1 MMKKYLIAI
10 LFLLGISLTA
20 QQKEDL
26 KLWYKNPSGTVW
38 ENALPIGNGFQGAM
52 VYGNVEKEI
61 FQLNEASVWS
71 GSPNRNDN
79 PDAKNA
85 MNEIRKLIFQKE
97 YKKAEKL
104 INENIITKK
113 SHGQMFQP
121 VGNLELDFLNHQNF
135 TDYYRELDIE
145 KAVTKTVYKVQN
157 VTYTREA
164 FMSFPDRVLVIK
176 LSADKPGKLSFTAA
190 FTSEHKK
197 QEMKVENNNE
207 LSLLGTTSDHEG
219 IDGKVN
225 FNALAKFKV
234 NGGGIKSFGNSIKI
248 EGADSVLIYIS
259 IASNFINYN
268 DISGNE
274 KKLSKSFLDKAFDKD
289 YNNMKK
295 AHIAY
300 YQKYFKRV
308 KLDFGTTEA
317 SKLPTNERLANFRNV
332 SDPSFVALYFQ
343 YGRYLLISSSQPGG
357 QPANLQGIWN
367 HSMNPAWDS
376 KYTININTEM
386 NYWPVEK
393 TNLSEMHEPL
403 LKMISE
409 LSETGKETAKVMF
422 GARGWMA
429 HHNTD
434 IWRING
440 AVDGATWG
448 VWNAGGG
455 WLSQHLWEHYLY
467 TGDKDYLQSVYE
479 ILKGAADF
487 YADFLVKDP
496 ESGWLVVVPGNSP
509 ENSPAAHQGSAVT
522 AGSTMDNQIVFD
534 VFSTAIKASE
544 TLGKDKQYVDSLK
557 TLRNMLPP
565 MQIGKYNQLQEWMDD
580 VDDPKDNHRHI
591 SHLYGLYPSN
601 QISAYKTPELFAA
614 AKNTL
619 LQRGDISTGWSMGW
633 KVNWWAKMQD
643 GNHAFNLIQNQLTPL
658 GVNAGGGGTY
668 NNLFD
673 AHPPFQIDGNFGCT
687 SGITEMLMQSSDGS
701 IHLLPALPDALKG
714 YGEITG
720 LKARGGFEIKELKW
734 KNGKLVAVSIQS
746 NLGGNL
752 RLRTPNQIIPE
763 NKMNF
768 KTASG
773 ANSNIFYETNE
784 IQNPIIAKESTI
796 KPLDIQATIL
806 YDIDT
811 EKGKI
816 YNLRIKE

>member
-1 MMKKYLIAI
+1 MKKYLIAI

-20 QQKEDL
+20 QQKQDL

-85 MNEIRKLIFQKE
+85 LSEIRKLIFQKE

-197 QEMKVENNNE
+197 QEIKVENNNE
-207 LSLLGTTSDHEG
+207 ISLSGTTSDHEG

-225 FNALAKFKV
+225 FNALAIFKV

-332 SDPSFVALYFQ
+332 SDPSFVTLYFQ

-403 LKMISE
+403 LKMVSE

>member
-1 MMKKYLIAI
+1 MKIYWIGI
-10 LFLLGISLTA
+10 LLFFGVSLSA
-20 QQKEDL
+20 QQRNDL
-26 KLWYKNPSGTVW
+26 KLWYTNPAGTVW
-38 ENALPIGNGFQGAM
+38 ENALPLGNGFQGTM

-61 FQLNEASVWS
+61 FQLNEATVWS

-79 PDAKNA
+79 PNAKQA
-85 MNEIRKLIFQKE
+85 LGEIRNLIFQGE

-121 VGNLELDFLNHQNF
+121 VGNLELNFSDQHNF

-145 KAVTKTVYKVQN
+145 KAVAKATYKVN
-157 VTYTREA
+157 GITYTREA
-164 FMSFPDRVLVIK
+164 FTSFPDRVLVIK
-176 LSADKPGKLSFTAA
+176 LSADKPGKLSFTAN
-190 FTSEHKK
+190 FTSQHKK
-197 QEMKVENNNE
+197 QEIAVNSNNE
-207 LSLLGTTSDHEG
+207 LSLSGTTSDHEG
-219 IDGKVN
+219 VEGKVK

-234 NGGGIKSFGNSIKI
+234 KGGRINKTGNSIQI
-248 EGADSVLIYIS
+248 EGADSVLIYVS
-259 IASNFINYN
+259 IATNFINYN
-268 DISGNE
+268 NISGNE
-274 KKLSKSFLDKAFDKD
+274 KELSKSFLNKAFDKNYD
-289 YNNMKK
+289 KMKQ
-295 AHIAY
+295 AHIAQ

-308 KLDFGTTEA
+308 TLDLGSSTA
-317 SKLPTNERLANFRNV
+317 SKVPTDERLANFRNV
-332 SDPSFVALYFQ
+332 SDPSFVTLYYQ

-367 HSMNPAWDS
+367 AGMKPAWDS

-386 NYWPVEK
+386 NYWPAEK

-403 LKMISE
+403 LKMIQE
-409 LSETGKETAKVMF
+409 LAQTGKETAKVMY

-467 TGDKDYLQSVYE
+467 TGDKAYLESVYE
-479 ILKGAADF
+479 TLKGAADF

-496 ESGWLVVVPGNSP
+496 ANGWLVVAPGNSP

-534 VFSTAIKASE
+534 VFTSVIKASE
-544 TLGKDKQYVDSLK
+544 VLGKNKQYTDSLK
-557 TLRNMLPP
+557 TLRSMLPP
-565 MQIGKYNQLQEWMDD
+565 MQIGKHNQLQEWLDD

-601 QISAYKTPELFAA
+601 QISAYRTPELFAA
-614 AKNTL
+614 ARNTL

-633 KVNWWAKMQD
+633 KINWWAKMQD
-643 GNHAFNLIQNQLTPL
+643 GNHAYSLIQNQLTPL
-658 GVNAGGGGTY
+658 GVNKDGGGTY

-687 SGITEMLMQSSDGS
+687 SGITEMLMQSSDNA
-701 IHLLPALPDALKG
+701 IHLLPALPDALKD

-720 LKARGGFEIKELKW
+720 LKARGGFEIKDLKW
-734 KNGKLVAVSIQS
+734 KEGKLIAVTIQS

-752 RLRTPNQIIPE
+752 RLRTPNEIRTKD
-763 NKMNF
+763 NKELKIAAGKNP
-768 KTASG
+768 
-773 ANSNIFYETNE
+773 NVFYEAE
-784 IQNPIIAKESTI
+784 DVKKPLIAAASTI
-796 KPLDIQATIL
+796 KPLDSNATHL
-806 YDIDT
+806 YDIET

-816 YNLRIKE
+816 YSFIIK

>member
-1 MMKKYLIAI
+1 MKIYWIGI
-10 LFLLGISLTA
+10 VLFFGVSLSA
-20 QQKEDL
+20 QQTTDL
-26 KLWYKNPSGTVW
+26 KLWYTNPAGTVW
-38 ENALPIGNGFQGAM
+38 ENALPLGNGFQGAM
-52 VYGNVEKEI
+52 VYGNIEKEI
-61 FQLNEASVWS
+61 FQLNEATVWS

-79 PDAKNA
+79 PNAKQA
-85 MNEIRKLIFQKE
+85 LDEIRNLIFQGE
-97 YKKAEKL
+97 YRKAEKL

-121 VGNLELDFLNHQNF
+121 VGNLELSFSDQQNF
-135 TDYYRELDIE
+135 TDYHRELDIE
-145 KAVTKTVYKVQN
+145 KAVAKTTYKVN
-157 VTYTREA
+157 GITYAREA
-164 FMSFPDRVLVIK
+164 FTSFPDRVLVIK
-176 LSADKPGKLSFTAA
+176 LSADKPGKLSFRAH
-190 FTSEHKK
+190 FTSQHKK
-197 QEMKVENNNE
+197 QEITVNSNNE
-207 LSLLGTTSDHEG
+207 LSLSGTTSDHEG
-219 IDGKVN
+219 IEGKVK

-234 NGGGIKSFGNSIKI
+234 KGGRINTTGNSIQI
-248 EGADSVLIYIS
+248 EGADSVLIYVS
-259 IASNFINYN
+259 IATNFINYK
-268 DISGNE
+268 DISGSE
-274 KKLSKSFLDKAFDKD
+274 KELAKSFLNKAFGKNYDK
-289 YNNMKK
+289 MKQD
-295 AHIAY
+295 HIAQ

-308 KLDFGTTEA
+308 TLDLGTSTA
-317 SKLPTNERLANFRNV
+317 SKVPTDERLANFRNV
-332 SDPSFVALYFQ
+332 SDPSFVTLYYQ

-367 HSMNPAWDS
+367 AGMTPAWDS

-386 NYWPVEK
+386 NYWPAEK

-403 LKMISE
+403 LKMIQE
-409 LSETGKETAKVMF
+409 LAQTGKETAKVMY

-467 TGDKDYLQSVYE
+467 TGDKKYLESVYE
-479 ILKGAADF
+479 TLKGAADF

-496 ESGWLVVVPGNSP
+496 TNGWLVVAPGNSP

-534 VFSTAIKASE
+534 VFSSVIKASE
-544 TLGKDKQYVDSLK
+544 VLGKNKQYTDSLK

-565 MQIGKYNQLQEWMDD
+565 MQIGKHNQLQEWLDD

-601 QISAYKTPELFAA
+601 QISAYRTPELFAA

-643 GNHAFNLIQNQLTPL
+643 GNHAYSLIQNQLTPL
-658 GVNAGGGGTY
+658 GVNKEGGGTY

-687 SGITEMLMQSSDGS
+687 SGITEMLMQSSDDA
-701 IHLLPALPDALKG
+701 IHLLPALPDALKE

-720 LKARGGFEIKELKW
+720 LKARGGFEIKDLEW
-734 KNGKLVAVSIQS
+734 KDGKLIALTIQS

-752 RLRTPNQIIPE
+752 RLRTPNEIKLKN
-763 NKMNF
+763 NKEL
-768 KTASG
+768 KTAAG
-773 ANSNIFYETNE
+773 KNPNVFYQTEE
-784 IQNPIIAKESTI
+784 VKKPLIAAAATI
-796 KPLDIQATIL
+796 RPLDINSTNL
-806 YDIDT
+806 YDTET

-816 YNLRIKE
+816 YSFVIK